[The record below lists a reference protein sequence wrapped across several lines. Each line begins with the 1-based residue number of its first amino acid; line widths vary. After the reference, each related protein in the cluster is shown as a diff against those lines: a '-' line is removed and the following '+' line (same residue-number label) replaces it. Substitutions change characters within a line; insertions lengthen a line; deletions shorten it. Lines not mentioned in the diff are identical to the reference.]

1 MCMEIDLKKWKEFV
15 REQNTAR
22 KKVLDRLLLWEKE
35 NPLPNFNVSYAYDF
49 WKLDRD
55 REEFL
60 LNNKFGVVNITFE
73 NFLNRL

>member
-1 MCMEIDLKKWKEFV
+1 MEIDLKKWKEFV